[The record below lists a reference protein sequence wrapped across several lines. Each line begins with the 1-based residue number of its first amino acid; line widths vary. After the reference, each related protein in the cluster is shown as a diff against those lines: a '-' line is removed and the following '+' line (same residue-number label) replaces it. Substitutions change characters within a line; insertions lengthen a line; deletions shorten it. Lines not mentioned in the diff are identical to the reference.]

1 MPGERRRTVWRIDA
15 NAGLLVCKRYLL
27 FARAIDA
34 GVILRLQHLL
44 VLLSYPHLTQLYY
57 GWHSARGSAHTV
69 AKDERNRFFLQIANR
84 ARE

>member
-1 MPGERRRTVWRIDA
+1 M
-15 NAGLLVCKRYLL
+15 NAD

-57 GWHSARGSAHTV
+57 GLPFGTWLGPHGRQGRKKPLLFADS
-69 AKDERNRFFLQIANR
+69 QPR
-84 ARE
+84 AME